1 MMPTRTRLAEFAPI
15 FDWDSASQRKF
26 LLFTFLAVSLVLH
39 GLCFYLFQII
49 YPPTVAL
56 LPPPARVNFINA
68 HTEEGRLLLRW
79 VEAEDPALSSTTQRP
94 AEANAGLPPGPRHLP
109 SYASLQPALKQLP
122 RYQPDLSIP
131 SAEPPGPVPL
141 PPSAPPRPVGVIAT
155 TLHFAAA
162 SEPLGA
168 PEIPPLKFSAS
179 TNEPPA
185 AAQFRIAIDGRGAV
199 RYCFLERSSGD
210 PALDEQA
217 RQYLLLCRFPAAR
230 KDAVAAERFLWT
242 TAAFQWG
249 NDIASPSAAAS
260 TESPVP

>member
-1 MMPTRTRLAEFAPI
+1 MMPTGTRTAGFAPI
-15 FDWDSASQRKF
+15 FDWDSASQRKIP
-26 LLFTFLAVSLVLH
+26 LFSFLAVSLVLH

-56 LPPPARVNFINA
+56 LPPPARVNLITA
-68 HTEEGRLLLRW
+68 DSEEGRLLLRW

-94 AEANAGLPPGPRHLP
+94 AEANAGLPPGPQHVP
-109 SYASLQPALKQLP
+109 SYSSLQPALKPLP
-122 RYQPDLSIP
+122 PYQPDLSIP

-141 PPSAPPRPVGVIAT
+141 PPPPPPRPAGVVAT
-155 TLHFAAA
+155 SLHFAPNT
-162 SEPLGA
+162 EPLGA

-185 AAQFRIAIDGRGAV
+185 AAQFRVAIDALGAV
-199 RYCFLERSSGD
+199 GHCFLERSSGD

-217 RQYLLLCRFPAAR
+217 RRYLLLCRFPAA
-230 KDAVAAERFLWT
+230 KQDGTASEQFLWT

-249 NDIASPSAAAS
+249 NDIALPSAAS
-260 TESPVP
+260 TESPAQ